1 MVNFFFFWTREA
13 VTRQTGENELDTK
26 KQKTKMICRIDDL
39 TNVSLL
45 LLRLSDSQ

>member
-26 KQKTKMICRIDDL
+26 KNKKNDL
-39 TNVSLL
+39 YSRRFNKCVSAVAPTL
-45 LLRLSDSQ
+45 